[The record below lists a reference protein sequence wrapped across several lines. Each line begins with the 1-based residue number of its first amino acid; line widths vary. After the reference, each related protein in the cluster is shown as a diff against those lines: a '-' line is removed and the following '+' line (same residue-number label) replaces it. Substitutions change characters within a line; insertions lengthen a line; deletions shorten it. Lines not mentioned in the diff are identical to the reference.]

1 MGRYKCAKCG
11 IETEYSEI
19 FYHCYF
25 CDKWFCHSC
34 ADMHFKGLARREYRT
49 ALNKMK
55 KAREEAEAEIERW
68 KFDADTT
75 RQAHTTTHA
84 RMKLLEADKAKLI
97 EALMQTLPILRR
109 HRKSMGQIPRPGT
122 DPTFFHTLTYEGDIK
137 ELQKARRIHRNIR
150 DVLAEMTRKEKG
162 GGTDVPL
169 KD

>member
-1 MGRYKCAKCG
+1 MDAERQDAEMSEERAL
-11 IETEYSEI
+11 IELASEI
-19 FYHCYF
+19 ANRYEPLSLKEAIRYI
-25 CDKWFCHSC
+25 
-34 ADMHFKGLARREYRT
+34 RT
-49 ALNKMK
+49 IHQAGYDAALK
-55 KAREEAEAEIERW
+55 KAREEV
-68 KFDADTT
+68 
-75 RQAHTTTHA
+75 
-84 RMKLLEADKAKLI
+84 EADKAKLI